1 MRGAARAG
9 FFIPYANRASS
20 GRCKNQ
26 VLLPTK
32 AKKVKLYLSTTQGH
46 SWTFL
51 SSAPDAGDGQDHA
64 TTQGHSWAFL
74 SSAPD
79 AGDGQGHATTQGHS
93 WAFLS
98 SAPDAG
104 DGQDHATTQGHSWAF
119 LSSAPDAG
127 HGQDHDGVAV
137 VPGKNPST
145 NRIRGKLDP
154 RAGVSVLY

>member
-79 AGDGQGHATTQGHS
+79 AG
-93 WAFLS
+93 
-98 SAPDAG
+98 
-104 DGQDHATTQGHSWAF
+104 
-119 LSSAPDAG
+119 